1 MLNSQTQNVFLPAC
15 TFEVIIVYDCGK
27 AASTHCFH
35 KLYIYN
41 WKVKLD
47 DKAHACSKWKPNS
60 NESATEISFLAL
72 LTVEVWNSNQ
82 PSRKPASFLAP
93 LKGSVFWKAPGWSSS
108 RIAEVADRPNPTARW
123 VHGRSGDRAVA
134 SDGRR
139 SWHSWVPGCQRGLKE
154 VWLLVAGWSF
164 KWNLYKTVDICAKC
178 QKEYIYGFAAFGI
191 LCMMCIKPNDQSK
204 PEMGKWDMPHFRFV
218 DVGFTC
224 SVGYWYSVHSLK
236 TKVIRVSNYF
246 SQHSCMC
253 ACVCPIEISW
263 GRDFHTWNASCERTS
278 LCSFNLWHFTNL
290 GHKNVAIIFS

>member
-1 MLNSQTQNVFLPAC
+1 MFLPAC

-35 KLYIYN
+35 KLYN

-93 LKGSVFWKAPGWSSS
+93 LKGSLFWKAPGWSSS

-164 KWNLYKTVDICAKC
+164 KWNLYKQLIYLPSVKKSIYMDLPHLVSCAWC
-178 QKEYIYGFAAFGI
+178 ASSPMTN
-191 LCMMCIKPNDQSK
+191 L
-204 PEMGKWDMPHFRFV
+204 
-218 DVGFTC
+218 
-224 SVGYWYSVHSLK
+224 SLK
-236 TKVIRVSNYF
+236 WGSETCHTSVLWMLALLAAWGIGIPYIRLNQSYTSFELLF
-246 SQHSCMC
+246 STQLHVCV
-253 ACVCPIEISW
+253 CVCPIEISW
-263 GRDFHTWNASCERTS
+263 GRDFHTWKASCERTS

-290 GHKNVAIIFS
+290 GHKNVAIIFL

>member
-1 MLNSQTQNVFLPAC
+1 MLNSQTQNVFTGLHIRGDNCIWLWGSSIYALFPQ
-15 TFEVIIVYDCGK
+15 TI
-27 AASTHCFH
+27 
-35 KLYIYN
+35 YIYN

-164 KWNLYKTVDICAKC
+164 KWNLYKQLIYVPSVKKSIYMDLPHLVSCAWC
-178 QKEYIYGFAAFGI
+178 ASSPMTN
-191 LCMMCIKPNDQSK
+191 L
-204 PEMGKWDMPHFRFV
+204 
-218 DVGFTC
+218 
-224 SVGYWYSVHSLK
+224 SLK
-236 TKVIRVSNYF
+236 WGSETCHTSVLWMLALLAAWGIGIPYIRLNQSYTSFELLFSTQLHVCVCVSN
-246 SQHSCMC
+246 
-253 ACVCPIEISW
+253 
-263 GRDFHTWNASCERTS
+263 RDQ
-278 LCSFNLWHFTNL
+278 L
-290 GHKNVAIIFS
+290 GPWFPYLKRIMWKDITM